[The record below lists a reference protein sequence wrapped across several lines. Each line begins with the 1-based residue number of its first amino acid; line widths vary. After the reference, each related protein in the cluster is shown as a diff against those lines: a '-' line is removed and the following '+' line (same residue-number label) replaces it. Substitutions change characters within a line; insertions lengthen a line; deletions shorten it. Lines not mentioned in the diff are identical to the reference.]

1 MLQHLANEG
10 TLAYGFASDHRV
22 LPKLKTIKLAEI
34 IFLSFSKTIWQ
45 RRRHSWKWTELKPRA
60 KVGFRPRNR
69 IRRKTN

>member
-1 MLQHLANEG
+1 MLQHLAYEG

-45 RRRHSWKWTELKPRA
+45 RRRHSWK
-60 KVGFRPRNR
+60 
-69 IRRKTN
+69 